1 VDLKEQQI
9 LGDNAHR
16 HWYYRAK
23 SAAMLRMLQG
33 SAIDKVLDIGAGS
46 GFFSRY
52 LLDKTG
58 CSEAVCVDPNYSAD
72 SNELHHAKPIRFVRG
87 IEHFD
92 GHIMLMM
99 DVLEHV
105 PDDVGLLKYYI
116 ARVPKGTRVLI
127 TVPAMP
133 WMWSS
138 HDVFLE
144 HYRRYTVASM
154 ARVID
159 AAGLRSLS
167 LCYYF
172 GLTLPLAAA
181 VRLSRRLVPG
191 RNEIPGSDMRPHSPL
206 VNTAL
211 LQLCRAELRIFQNN
225 RIGGLSVF
233 ALVETV

>member
-1 VDLKEQQI
+1 MDLKEQEA
-9 LGDNAHR
+9 LGGQAHL

-23 SAAMLRMLQG
+23 SAAMLRMLEG
-33 SAIDKVLDIGAGS
+33 STLDKVLDVGAGS

-52 LLDKTG
+52 LLDHTS
-58 CSEAVCVDPNYSAD
+58 CREAVCVDPNYPAETD
-72 SNELHHAKPIRFVRG
+72 ELQRGKPIRFLR
-87 IEHFD
+87 HADNFD
-92 GHIMLMM
+92 GHVVLMM

-105 PDDVGLLKYYI
+105 ADDVGLLRDYA
-116 ARVPKGTRVLI
+116 ARAPRGARVLI

-154 ARVID
+154 AKVIED
-159 AAGLRSLS
+159 AGLKQLS

-181 VRLSRRLVPG
+181 VRLGRRLVAG
-191 RNEIPGSDMRPHSPL
+191 GGGALGSDMRVHTKL
-206 VNTAL
+206 VNAAL
-211 LQLCRAELRIFQNN
+211 LEICRAELRFFQGN
-225 RIGGLSVF
+225 RMAGLSVF
-233 ALVETV
+233 ALAEK